1 MDRGWTLV
9 SDLHV
14 GDRLRTPDGSVHRV
28 TALLDRSGLTPRA
41 VYDLTV
47 DDLHTFFVLA
57 GATPILVHNCKVAL
71 GWQRDGALDAW
82 ARLPENKFTTFS
94 LARAQ
99 DFAALARKAIADP
112 NVELHVN
119 MFKKIDMPDLSKL
132 GKLDPV
138 DGGKFEYCHHC

>member
-14 GDRLRTPDGSVHRV
+14 GDRLRTPDGSVHPV
-28 TALLDRSGLTPRA
+28 TALLDRSGLTPRT

-71 GWQRDGALDAW
+71 GWQNNGALDAW

-94 LARAQ
+94 LARAGFR
-99 DFAALARKAIADP
+99 FAGEEGHRRPERGAARQ
-112 NVELHVN
+112 H
-119 MFKKIDMPDLSKL
+119 
-132 GKLDPV
+132 
-138 DGGKFEYCHHC
+138 DGTGTIRRLRGRCQARPAGW